1 MQVRMSPQKQSPC
14 SSKRHKLVR
23 IFVEKLCVH
32 IIMVNLKH
40 MTVGNVIKETMS
52 TVVKIV

>member
-1 MQVRMSPQKQSPC
+1 MQVRMSPQKGSPC

-23 IFVEKLCVH
+23 IFVAQMWVH

-40 MTVGNVIKETMS
+40 MAVGNVIKETMS
-52 TVVKIV
+52 TVVKIM